1 MCLLGIAFGLSPE
14 FPVMLLANREELY
27 ARPSAAP
34 QIVSRTGEAPA
45 WIGGVD
51 LLAGG
56 TWLGVA
62 ESGLVVAV
70 TNRAK
75 TALPLNPRSRGIL
88 CRSLLEYR
96 DAGSA
101 GEAAQRELE
110 SNQYAGC
117 NLLIADRERAFVIE
131 AGNFLKTT
139 TLSAGLHLIA
149 NHNLNPADD
158 PRIGRVRRA
167 FDHVNPADD
176 DNWFR
181 EARRVCQLTAEGN
194 EPAIW
199 LHAPERGTVSS
210 TVLGIGKDFHQSQYR
225 HAPSP
230 HAGTRYDDYSPLFQ
244 QLLSGS
250 APQGIRLPFNG
261 GRTAFDSGPASSE
274 LASPEFAGQ
283 PPPAIEPPDDSP
295 ARHVVRQNLT
305 GRVVAPDSASAASAM
320 ASRMSG
326 DGESTY
332 RFFLRGPWQIQP
344 LARVESYESGT
355 LIWSGRAL
363 PAAGT
368 FRLPASW
375 QALFGEF
382 RGRVRFKRR
391 FHPPSNLELHDRLF
405 IVCDGITGEGVIGLN
420 GRFLGR
426 TAAQSG
432 NTILEVT
439 GQLRSNNVLEIDL
452 QFVDFSAELSPRGL
466 FGPVALEIRSPSR
479 PARAD

>member
-176 DNWFR
+176 AACSRARHGLINGARDR
-181 EARRVCQLTAEGN
+181 EGLPPVAVPARTVAARRDT
-194 EPAIW
+194 I
-199 LHAPERGTVSS
+199 R
-210 TVLGIGKDFHQSQYR
+210 R
-225 HAPSP
+225 
-230 HAGTRYDDYSPLFQ
+230 LFT
-244 QLLSGS
+244 
-250 APQGIRLPFNG
+250 P
-261 GRTAFDSGPASSE
+261 
-274 LASPEFAGQ
+274 
-283 PPPAIEPPDDSP
+283 
-295 ARHVVRQNLT
+295 
-305 GRVVAPDSASAASAM
+305 
-320 ASRMSG
+320 
-326 DGESTY
+326 
-332 RFFLRGPWQIQP
+332 
-344 LARVESYESGT
+344 
-355 LIWSGRAL
+355 L
-363 PAAGT
+363 PAA
-368 FRLPASW
+368 L
-375 QALFGEF
+375 E
-382 RGRVRFKRR
+382 RFSSSGNQTAVQRR
-391 FHPPSNLELHDRLF
+391 T
-405 IVCDGITGEGVIGLN
+405 DGI
-420 GRFLGR
+420 
-426 TAAQSG
+426 
-432 NTILEVT
+432 
-439 GQLRSNNVLEIDL
+439 
-452 QFVDFSAELSPRGL
+452 
-466 FGPVALEIRSPSR
+466 
-479 PARAD
+479 